1 VQLGDIIAHNM
12 PDTKNELIKR
22 LDQLM
27 GQSLIDPKVS
37 KRFLGPETR
46 QETLEE
52 FDFNKNEIKIIMNL
66 NKFET
71 IEGFGRKAYEA
82 FGISS
87 DMGKERK

>member
-1 VQLGDIIAHNM
+1 M

-22 LDQLM
+22 LDRLM
-27 GQSLIDPKVS
+27 GQSIIEPSVLKHFMNPNTK
-37 KRFLGPETR
+37 

-52 FDFNKNEIKIIMNL
+52 FGFEKDEINKIMSLEFKDND
-66 NKFET
+66 
-71 IEGFGRKAYEA
+71 IEDFGRKAYEA